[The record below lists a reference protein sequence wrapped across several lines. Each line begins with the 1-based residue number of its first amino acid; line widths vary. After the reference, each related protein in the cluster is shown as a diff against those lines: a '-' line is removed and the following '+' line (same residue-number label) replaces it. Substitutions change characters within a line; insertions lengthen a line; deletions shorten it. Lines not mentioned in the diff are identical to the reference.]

1 MKIVNNKDS
10 NILTDLQLFL
20 ESRSQDNNEVID
32 LEVKNIISEVKEKG
46 DEALFYFS
54 KKFDGV
60 DLDESN
66 LFISRELRNECKNKI
81 DSNILKAFETARTK
95 EDKVF
100 VKTLEKFTGRAK
112 TPHFKTY
119 WKKLDKP
126 IKW

>member
-1 MKIVNNKDS
+1 MGTRKRVGITTS
-10 NILTDLQLFL
+10 ALGR
-20 ESRSQDNNEVID
+20 SRTKTAIGIKST
-32 LEVKNIISEVKEKG
+32 
-46 DEALFYFS
+46 
-54 KKFDGV
+54 KFP
-60 DLDESN
+60 
-66 LFISRELRNECKNKI
+66 
-81 DSNILKAFETARTK
+81 LKAYKTPRGKQWIKGTGSTKLTIFKAKQKGAMKAFKTARTK